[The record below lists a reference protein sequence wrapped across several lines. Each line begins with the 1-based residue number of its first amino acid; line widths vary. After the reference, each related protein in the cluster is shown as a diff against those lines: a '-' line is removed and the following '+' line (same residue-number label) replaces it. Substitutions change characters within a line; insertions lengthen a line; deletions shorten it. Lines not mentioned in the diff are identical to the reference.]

1 MLFLEI
7 QQWKCLTDSH
17 ICFGIGMPK
26 SNTWSMP
33 KFITWLDGSWC
44 LGAEQTADALT
55 FFSWQLMK
63 NRRKFRSILWNWW
76 TFLYNTR
83 RNSHQI
89 CWDWRVVST
98 SRYEFE
104 VTAWAHSA
112 QQVLFNRVWYIG
124 LIQEKVTKQV
134 HIITSIGCLKKYKLE
149 KLSLLIATLMPIGL
163 SFGLDPDLTRQQK
176 ITELFKVRPWTDDEF
191 AGVHACWQIGL
202 SLSEMSGAN

>member
-1 MLFLEI
+1 MEVS
-7 QQWKCLTDSH
+7 LTDSH
-17 ICFGIGMPK
+17 ICFGICMHK
-26 SNTWSMP
+26 SITWSMP
-33 KFITWLDGSWC
+33 KFITWWFMMFWSWANSWC
-44 LGAEQTADALT
+44 TGLSL
-55 FFSWQLMK
+55 K
-63 NRRKFRSILWNWW
+63 NRKKFRSILWKWL
-76 TFLYNTR
+76 TVLYNRR